1 MRSIDSLKP
10 PWSRNPRVLRI
21 VLGAYAVLL
30 AVVGFFPSPVDR
42 PVDAPLSRIIQ
53 WCEQHGLGFIT
64 YGRVE
69 FGANIALFVPLGMLI
84 ALLFGPRRWWR
95 AAVICFVATVIIELG
110 QGALLPQ
117 RVASIGDVIANT
129 IGGILGTL
137 AAVGIM
143 AVVARNRRAI
153 GS

>member
-1 MRSIDSLKP
+1 MTLY
-10 PWSRNPRVLRI
+10 PRALRI
-21 VLGAYAVLL
+21 ILGAYVAVL

-42 PVDAPLSRIIQ
+42 PIDAPLWRIIQ
-53 WCEQHGLGFIT
+53 WCGQHGLGFIT
-64 YGRVE
+64 YAGVE

-95 AAVICFVATVIIELG
+95 APVICFVATVIIELG

-129 IGGILGTL
+129 VGGILGTL
-137 AAVGIM
+137 VAVAII
-143 AVVARNRRAI
+143 ATAARNRRAI
-153 GS
+153 DS

>member
-1 MRSIDSLKP
+1 MFS
-10 PWSRNPRVLRI
+10 
-21 VLGAYAVLL
+21 
-30 AVVGFFPSPVDR
+30 
-42 PVDAPLSRIIQ
+42 APTWHCS
-53 WCEQHGLGFIT
+53 
-64 YGRVE
+64 
-69 FGANIALFVPLGMLI
+69 
-84 ALLFGPRRWWR
+84 RWWL
-95 AAVICFVATVIIELG
+95 APVICFVATVLIELS
-110 QGALLPQ
+110 QGALLPH

>member
-1 MRSIDSLKP
+1 MRSIVSLKP

-21 VLGAYAVLL
+21 VLGAYVALL

-42 PVDAPLSRIIQ
+42 PIDAPLSRIIQ
-53 WCEQHGLGFIT
+53 WCGQHGLGFIT
-64 YGRVE
+64 YARVE
-69 FGANIALFVPLGMLI
+69 FGANIALFVPLGMLL

-95 AAVICFVATVIIELG
+95 APVICFVATVIIELG

-117 RVASIGDVIANT
+117 RVTSIGDVIANT

-137 AAVGIM
+137 VAVAII
-143 AVVARNRRAI
+143 ATAARNRRAI
-153 GS
+153 DS

>member
-1 MRSIDSLKP
+1 MTAS
-10 PWSRNPRVLRI
+10 WSRNPRVLRI
-21 VLGAYAVLL
+21 VLGAYVALL

-42 PVDAPLSRIIQ
+42 PIDAPLSRIIQ
-53 WCEQHGLGFIT
+53 WCGQHGLGFIT
-64 YGRVE
+64 YARVE

-95 AAVICFVATVIIELG
+95 APIICFVTTVIIELG

-129 IGGILGTL
+129 VGGILGTL
-137 AAVGIM
+137 AAVAIM
-143 AVVARNRRAI
+143 AALARSSRAI
-153 GS
+153 DS